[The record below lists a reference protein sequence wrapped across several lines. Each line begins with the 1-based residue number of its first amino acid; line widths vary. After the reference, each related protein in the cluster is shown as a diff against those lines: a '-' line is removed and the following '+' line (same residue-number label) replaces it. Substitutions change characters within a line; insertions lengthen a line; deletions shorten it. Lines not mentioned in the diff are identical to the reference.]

1 MDWPA
6 KMQRRHSNEKPKLP
20 KKEQSPV
27 PKHEK
32 KAQVNEA
39 YTLSIRFE
47 SPPLVSYGPPDDSS
61 GALMSGV
68 LDLTPRQITV
78 KNDSFEV
85 DKLEMKLIMDVT
97 THKPIGHHCPACATR
112 SKILNTWV
120 FIPSHRV
127 LQYNNGVALG
137 FPFSF
142 LLPGNLPATA
152 RSTLAQV
159 SYKLVAEATPPTH
172 PHPTSTSAA
181 GRPSTPSLADIH
193 KPVTLSQPL
202 QLKRSIL
209 PNIEPREATRVF
221 PPTTMSANLTLPRV
235 IYPGSTDNAVDITIT
250 GLRINETKLRWIVR
264 KISWR
269 LNELAKV
276 VSPACAIRASKVGGQ
291 EGKGILYEDTRT
303 IGAGEMKSG
312 WKSDHS
318 LGKVECILQI
328 GSPPKAMAACD
339 VDAHSGVH
347 VSHTLTIEVVVAE
360 ELLHGSIGPAKLGG
374 QYQPTGNARV
384 LRMTFAMVM
393 TERGGMGISW
403 DEEIPPRYED
413 VAWNVPPSFEQAESS
428 AEAEE
433 RDLYDGIEA
442 VEGIRRPRSAGSPFI
457 PPRRGT
463 ESPSLAAQHRRTGN
477 NAGGDVQI

>member
-6 KMQRRHSNEKPKLP
+6 KMQRRHSNEKHKLP
-20 KKEQSPV
+20 KREQSPV
-27 PKHEK
+27 PKHDK
-32 KAQVNEA
+32 KTQANDA
-39 YTLSIRFE
+39 YTLNIRLE

-68 LDLTPRQITV
+68 LDLTPRQISV
-78 KNDSFEV
+78 KNESFEV

-97 THKPIGHHCPACATR
+97 THKPIGHNCPACATR
-112 SKILNTWV
+112 SNVLNTWV

-127 LQYNNGVALG
+127 LPYNGDAAHG

-142 LLPGNLPATA
+142 LIPGNLPATT

-159 SYKLVAEATPPTH
+159 SYKLVAEAIPTKHPQPP
-172 PHPTSTSAA
+172 STSAA
-181 GRPSTPSLADIH
+181 SRPPTPSHADID
-193 KPVTLSQPL
+193 KPVTLTQPL

-209 PNIEPREATRVF
+209 PSIEPREATRVF
-221 PPTTMSANLTLPRV
+221 LPTTMSANVTLPRV
-235 IYPGSTDNAVDITIT
+235 ICPGSTDNAVDITIT
-250 GLRINETKLRWIVR
+250 GLKINETKLRWIVR

-276 VSPACAIRASKVGGQ
+276 VSPACAIHASKVGGH

-303 IGAGEMKSG
+303 IGAGAMKSG
-312 WKSDHS
+312 WKTDHS
-318 LGKVECILQI
+318 AGKVEYVLQI

-347 VSHTLTIEVVVAE
+347 VSHTLTVEVVVAE
-360 ELLHGSIGPAKLGG
+360 ELLHGSIGPAKMGG
-374 QYQPTGNARV
+374 QYQPTGNARI

-413 VAWNVPPSFEQAESS
+413 VAWNAPPSFEQAGSS
-428 AEAEE
+428 AEAGE

-442 VEGIRRPRSAGSPFI
+442 VEGIRRPQSTGSPFI
-457 PPRRGT
+457 PSRRGMGP
-463 ESPSLAAQHRRTGN
+463 SSLATQHRSSGN
-477 NAGGDVQI
+477 SDGGDVRI